1 MAASVFWVSKVEI
14 IMIKEPNI
22 AYVIVG
28 AVSLNLILV
37 PCGIGWLIHK
47 SMSNDEITP
56 FWTICG
62 YYGQMTVYGIVTLVI
77 GILMGSLL
85 AVAIGIIFG
94 AISGT

>member
-1 MAASVFWVSKVEI
+1 MTGEI
-14 IMIKEPNI
+14 ITIKEPNI
-22 AYVIVG
+22 GYTIVG
-28 AVSLNLILV
+28 AVSLNLMLV

-62 YYGQMTVYGIVTLVI
+62 YYGQMTVYGIVTLII
-77 GILMGSLL
+77 GTLIAVLL
-85 AVAIGIIFG
+85 VVAFGIIAG

>member
-1 MAASVFWVSKVEI
+1 MTGEI

-28 AVSLNLILV
+28 AVFLNLMLV

-47 SMSNDEITP
+47 SMSNGKITP

-62 YYGQMTVYGIVTLVI
+62 YYGQMTVYGFVPLVI
-77 GILMGSLL
+77 GILIVVLL
-85 AVAIGIIFG
+85 VVAFGII
-94 AISGT
+94 AAVVSGI

>member
-1 MAASVFWVSKVEI
+1 MTDELI
-14 IMIKEPNI
+14 TIKEPNI
-22 AYVIVG
+22 GYIIVG

-47 SMSNDEITP
+47 SMSNGEITP

-62 YYGQMTVYGIVTLVI
+62 YYGQMTVYGIVTLII
-77 GILMGSLL
+77 GILIGFLL
-85 AVAIGIIFG
+85 IVALGIIAG